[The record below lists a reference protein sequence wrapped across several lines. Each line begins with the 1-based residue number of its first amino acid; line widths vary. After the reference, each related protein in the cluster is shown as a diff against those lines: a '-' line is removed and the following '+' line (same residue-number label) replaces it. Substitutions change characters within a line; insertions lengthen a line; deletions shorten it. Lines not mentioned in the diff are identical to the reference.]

1 MVFILTTNSPEN
13 SPLTIGA
20 NTLVTLHFSLS
31 LNDGAVVDSTFE
43 KQPAKFEYG
52 DGQLPEGF
60 QAYLDGMK
68 AGDTNEWQVPPEKS
82 FGMPNPNNLQIMKRA
97 DFAADMELA
106 EGLMISFAD
115 ANKSELPGVVK
126 AFNDEEVTV
135 DFNHPL
141 AGETLVFKVEI
152 IDVKDI

>member
-1 MVFILTTNSPEN
+1 VVIILSTTGASLSTTP
-13 SPLTIGA
+13 IGE

-31 LNDGAVVDSTFE
+31 LDDGAIIDSTFD
-43 KQPAKFEYG
+43 KSPAKFEYG
-52 DGQLPEGF
+52 DGQLPDGF
-60 QAYLDGMK
+60 LSFLDGMK
-68 AGDTNEWQVPPEKS
+68 PGEKGEWQVPPEKS
-82 FGMPNPNNLQIMKRA
+82 FGMPNPNNQQVMKRS

-126 AFNDEEVTV
+126 AFSDEEVTI

-141 AGETLVFKVEI
+141 AGQILLFKV
-152 IDVKDI
+152 DVINVEVI